1 MRLRDVGALLK
12 DAAVRW
18 WGGRSFELGAALA
31 YYAVFSLAP
40 ILLLAVTVAGL
51 LFGEAAARG
60 QLTKELPNTV
70 SPTVAQAIEGLL
82 AQAGP
87 NDGGLLATVIGLV
100 VLLFAAAA
108 FFTQLQQALNAIW
121 EVKPRPGRGILDVIK
136 ERLLSFLMVLSIGLL
151 LLALMVLHSVLAAL
165 DRLVPAALPG
175 GVLLWQ
181 GGESLTALA
190 FVTLLLGLTF
200 KVLPDVQLTL
210 GDVWPGA
217 LATAL
222 LFLLGNWLIGF
233 YIQVSGTE
241 STYGAA
247 GSVVV
252 VLLWV
257 YYSSQTLL
265 FGAELTRAYAER
277 TGRPKEP
284 MANAQR
290 TTAG

>member
-1 MRLRDVGALLK
+1 
-12 DAAVRW
+12 
-18 WGGRSFELGAALA
+18 
-31 YYAVFSLAP
+31 
-40 ILLLAVTVAGL
+40 
-51 LFGEAAARG
+51 
-60 QLTKELPNTV
+60 
-70 SPTVAQAIEGLL
+70 L
-82 AQAGP
+82 AQARFD
-87 NDGGLLATVIGLV
+87 DGGILATVIGLA
-100 VLLFAAAA
+100 VLLFAAAG
-108 FFTQLQQALNAIW
+108 FFTQLQQSLNAIW

-151 LLALMVLHSVLAAL
+151 LLALMVLHSVLATL
-165 DRLVPAALPG
+165 DRFVPAALPG

-181 GGESLTALA
+181 GGESLIALA

-277 TGRPKEP
+277 TGTPKEP